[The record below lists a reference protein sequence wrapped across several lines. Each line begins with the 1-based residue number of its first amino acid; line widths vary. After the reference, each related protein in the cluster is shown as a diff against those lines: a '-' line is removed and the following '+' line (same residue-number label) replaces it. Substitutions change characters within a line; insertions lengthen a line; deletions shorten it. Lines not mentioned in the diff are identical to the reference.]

1 MLSLLRRS
9 APSLLLL
16 SGSFAAWEALASAD
30 SATIRLIPP
39 PSAVFTAMANSADR
53 LLRFHI
59 PTTLYEALIGMLIA
73 LVVGVCAA
81 AALDFLP
88 LLRRAVYPL
97 LVISQT
103 IPLVAIA
110 PLLILIFGF
119 GVESKIVIVALFAF
133 FPIAVATLDGLTGT
147 DTELVALLKAM
158 GATRGQIWR
167 KVRLP
172 SALPSLFSGLRIA
185 ATYAIGGAMI
195 GEFVTAQYGLGQYLR
210 QAFNQSRLDQGFAA
224 VVIASALSVILVAC
238 VGLIERLF
246 LSWYFTPERESG
258 WQIERSNG

>member
-1 MLSLLRRS
+1 MVRLLRRS
-9 APSLLLL
+9 APSLSLLIA
-16 SGSFAAWEALASAD
+16 SFAVWEVLASAD
-30 SATIRLIPP
+30 SATLRLIPP
-39 PSAVFTAMANSADR
+39 PSAVFTAMAASADR
-53 LLRFHI
+53 LLRLHI
-59 PTTLYEALIGMLIA
+59 PTTLYEALIGTAIA
-73 LVVGVCAA
+73 LIIGVSAA
-81 AALDFLP
+81 ALLDFLP
-88 LLRRAVYPL
+88 ALRRAAYPL

-119 GVESKIVIVALFAF
+119 GVESKIVIVALFGF
-133 FPIAVATLDGLTGT
+133 FPITVATLDGLTAT
-147 DTELVALLKAM
+147 DAELVALLRAM
-158 GATRGQIWR
+158 GANRLQIWR

-224 VVIASALSVILVAC
+224 VVIASALSVALVASIA
-238 VGLIERLF
+238 LAERL
-246 LSWYFTPERESG
+246 LLRWYFTPERESG
-258 WQIERSNG
+258 WHIEPR

>member
-1 MLSLLRRS
+1 MIALLRRG
-9 APSLLLL
+9 APSFLLL
-16 SGSFAAWEALASAD
+16 GASFAAWEALASAD
-30 SATIRLIPP
+30 SATVRLIPS
-39 PSAVFTAMANSADR
+39 PSAIFAAMANSAER
-53 LLRFHI
+53 LVRFHI
-59 PTTLYEALIGMLIA
+59 PTTLYEALIGTLIA
-73 LVVGVCAA
+73 LIIGVCAA
-81 AALDFLP
+81 ALLDFLP
-88 LLRRAVYPL
+88 LLRRAAYPL

-133 FPIAVATLDGLTGT
+133 FPITVATLDGLTST
-147 DTELVALLKAM
+147 DTELVALLRSM
-158 GATRGQIWR
+158 GATGAQIWR

-185 ATYAIGGAMI
+185 ATYAIGSAMI

-224 VVIASALSVILVAC
+224 VIIASALSVIFVMCVRLV
-238 VGLIERLF
+238 ERLF
-246 LSWYFTPERESG
+246 LRWYFTPDRESG
-258 WQIERSNG
+258 WQTQRSNG